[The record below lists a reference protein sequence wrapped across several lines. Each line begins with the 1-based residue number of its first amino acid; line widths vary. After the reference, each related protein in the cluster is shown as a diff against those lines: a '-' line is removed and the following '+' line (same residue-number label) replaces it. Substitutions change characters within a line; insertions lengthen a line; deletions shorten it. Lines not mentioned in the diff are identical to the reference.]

1 MLKRKRHT
9 VNTEKGIRF
18 YVYYL
23 VGTMFSIFV
32 SIVFIL
38 QLQSVKMEKQ
48 HNIEHENHLGIA
60 QRGQAIME
68 EISSLKLWFRDFK
81 LKIDKTLTSKSPIE
95 FNYNKEGRLN
105 NTLLV
110 VERNIESIISLQNK
124 YQEHGNSYLESQ
136 LVKEYQKFKNKLNE
150 TKNLDFLN
158 YLNIDEA
165 VEPFYIAI
173 HQLQRFH
180 EVKYRQLSASRN
192 ESKRASILI
201 ITVMVSIL
209 LILGIA
215 VIFRVLLQL
224 RHVLSERNKAEE
236 ILMEREEN
244 FRSITENSNE
254 GIIVNLDGSQVF
266 VNRVLENILG
276 YSQGALIGSTLHDIV
291 HPDDLQKVM
300 NTYRRRLHGELVP
313 NQLEIRLKTRVGIS
327 VDALFITAITKWQG
341 KPAGLFMIHD
351 ITEQKIIRSRLEKQA
366 KIIDQVHD
374 SVIAADLEG
383 YITSWSKGA
392 QRLYGYSEKEMLG
405 KHVTLFTPDY
415 SRDMYKQKAFAPVIE
430 KGNNELEVRRICK
443 NGEEKYV
450 HLSLSALHDETG
462 KLSGVIGYS
471 IDITDR
477 QRVNKILEALAS
489 GSIELDFEQFLRES
503 VRYLSEVFQSK
514 YAIVGLLGPDGVSIE
529 TQVVWAGSGFA
540 ENFTYELE
548 HTPCYDVLTEHKRL
562 VPRDVFGLYPKDLML
577 EKMGLESYFGVSLI
591 SSTGKKVGLVIVMDE
606 KPMVIEQWTESVLEI
621 FANRISRQIERN
633 SISSELIQHQEHLEE
648 IVKSRTDDLA
658 QSLVRLQEEN
668 SERLKA
674 EQSLIRAKEEAEQAN
689 LLKSEFLSRMSHELR
704 TPMNAIL
711 GFSQL
716 LEKDHLNE
724 DQKSYIDEVLSAGY
738 HLQDL
743 IDEVLDL
750 SRIESGRYSIS
761 ISDISLYEVIYECIA
776 LVQRLVKEHDI
787 TIISHI
793 DFKSD
798 IFLTADRM
806 RLKEVIVNLLS
817 NAIKYN
823 KKSGEISISCK
834 KLNES
839 NVRISVEDTG
849 VGISEENQKNIFEP
863 FNRLG
868 AEYSDIEGTGIGLT
882 ISKQLMELMNGEIGL
897 KSTVGK
903 GSTFWIDCPVS
914 KTHSGYKKENAQKKD
929 VNVPGQQFT
938 LLYIEDN
945 PANLRLIQHIIGRHD
960 ELTLYTATSAEEGI
974 VIAGKELPDLMII
987 DINLPGMDGYQALS
1001 ILRESGKTRDIPVF
1015 ALSAAARPR
1024 DVERGLTAGFKR
1036 YLTKPVD
1043 VEEFMDAIRDE
1054 LQLKQVS

>member
-1 MLKRKRHT
+1 MIKRKRHA

-23 VGTMFSIFV
+23 VGTIFAVFV

-38 QLQSVKMEKQ
+38 QLQSMKAQKQ

-68 EISSLKLWFRDFK
+68 EISNLKLWFRDYK
-81 LKIDKTLTSKSPIE
+81 LKTDRIPTSKSPVT

-110 VERNIESIISLQNK
+110 VERNIESIIYLQSK
-124 YQEHGNSYLESQ
+124 YKEYGNSYLESQ
-136 LVKEYQKFKNKLNE
+136 LLKEYQKLKNKLNE
-150 TKNLDFLN
+150 TRMLDILN
-158 YLNIDEA
+158 YLTIDDA

-180 EVKYRQLSASRN
+180 EVKYRQLSASRD
-192 ESKRASILI
+192 ESKRTSILI

-209 LILGIA
+209 LLLGIG
-215 VIFRVLLQL
+215 VILRVLFHL
-224 RHVLSERNKAEE
+224 RLVLNERNKAEE

-254 GIIVNLDGSQVF
+254 GILVNLDGSQVF
-266 VNRVLENILG
+266 VNRALENILG

-291 HPDDLQKVM
+291 HPDDLLKVM
-300 NTYRRRLHGELVP
+300 NTYRRRLNGDLVP
-313 NQLEIRLKTRVGIS
+313 NQFETRLISRVGIS
-327 VDALFITAITKWQG
+327 VDVLFITATTKWHG

-351 ITEQKIIRSRLEKQA
+351 ITEQKKIQSSLEKQA
-366 KIIDQVHD
+366 EIIDQVHD
-374 SVIAADLEG
+374 SVVAVDLEG
-383 YITSWSKGA
+383 YITAWSKGA
-392 QRLYGYSEKEMLG
+392 QRLYGFSEEEMLR
-405 KHVTLFTPDY
+405 KHITLITPDY
-415 SRDMYKQKAFAPVIE
+415 SRDMYKEQALGPAIY
-430 KGNNELEVRRICK
+430 KGNNEMEVRRMCK
-443 NGEEKYV
+443 NGEVKHV
-450 HLSLSALHDETG
+450 HLSLSAVYDDTG
-462 KLSGVIGYS
+462 RVSGVIGYS

-477 QRVNKILEALAS
+477 KRIDKILEALAS

-514 YAIVGLLGPDGVSIE
+514 YAIVGLLGADGVSIE
-529 TQVVWAGSGFA
+529 TQVVWAGSGYA
-540 ENFTYELE
+540 ENFTYELA
-548 HTPCYDVLTEHKRL
+548 HTPCNDVLTEHKRL
-562 VPRDVFGLYPKDLML
+562 IPQNVFGLYPEDLML

-591 SSTGKKVGLVIVMDE
+591 SSAGKKIGLVIVMDD
-606 KPMVIEQWTESVLEI
+606 KPMEVEQWTESVLEI
-621 FANRISRQIERN
+621 FSNRISLQIERN
-633 SISSELIQHQEHLEE
+633 HISAELIQHKEHLEE

-674 EQSLIRAKEEAEQAN
+674 EQSLIKAKEEAEQAN
-689 LLKSEFLSRMSHELR
+689 LLKSDFLSRMSHELR

-716 LEKDHLNE
+716 LEKDNLNE
-724 DQKSYIDEVLSAGY
+724 DQKSYIGEVLSAGY
-738 HLQDL
+738 HLQEL

-750 SRIESGRYSIS
+750 SRIESGGYSMS
-761 ISDISLYEVIYECIA
+761 ITDISLYEVIYECIA
-776 LVQRLVKEHDI
+776 LVQKQTKEHGI
-787 TIISHI
+787 TITSHI
-793 DFKSD
+793 NYKSD

-806 RLKEVIVNLLS
+806 RLKEVLVNLLS

-823 KKSGEISISCK
+823 KESGEISISCK
-834 KLNES
+834 KLDEG

-849 VGISEENQKNIFEP
+849 AGISEEDQKNIFEP

-897 KSTVGK
+897 KSAVGK

-914 KTHSGYKKENAQKKD
+914 KTKAGAKVTGVRNIDTNALDQEY
-929 VNVPGQQFT
+929 T

-945 PANLRLIQHIIGRHD
+945 PANLRLIQHIIGRHE
-960 ELTLYTATSAEEGI
+960 ELKLYTAINAEEGI
-974 VIAGKELPDLMII
+974 VIAGKELPDLIII

-1001 ILRESGKTRDIPVF
+1001 ILQESDKTREIPVF

-1043 VEEFMDAIRDE
+1043 VEEFMDAIRNE
-1054 LQLKQVS
+1054 FQLKQIF